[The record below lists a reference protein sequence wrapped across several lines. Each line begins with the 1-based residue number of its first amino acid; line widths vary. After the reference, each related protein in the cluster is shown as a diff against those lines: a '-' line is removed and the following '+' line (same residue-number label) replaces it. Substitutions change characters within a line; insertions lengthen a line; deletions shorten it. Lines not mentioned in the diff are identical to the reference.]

1 MTDHPNQ
8 FAGPGLLKKAEN
20 LLRQFDG
27 PLTRELIKKPAK
39 FGLSSLPERIQP
51 DSTTSAVCGY
61 CSTGCSLR
69 VHRKDDQAINITPDL
84 DYPVNLGMACPKGW
98 EALAAIKADDRGTT
112 PLLKNEQGEHV
123 AIDWD
128 SAASTF
134 VDRMKAIQEKHGKAS
149 VAFLS
154 TGQMPMEEM
163 ALLGSFAKFGMGV
176 VHGDGNTR
184 QCMATSVVS
193 YKESFGFDAPPFAYS
208 DFELSDTLIFFGAN
222 PCIAHP
228 ILWERVLRNPNN
240 PNVIVV
246 DPRLTET
253 ASTADQ
259 HLAIKPKGDLALI
272 YSVAAE
278 LITNNW
284 VDADYIKE
292 STEGYEDFQAFLS
305 DWNPQRGAEES
316 GVSEQE
322 IKDLARQIHEGG
334 KVSFWWTMGVNQSHQ
349 GVRTAQ
355 GIINLALMTGNI
367 GKPGTGANSITGQT
381 NAMGSRL
388 FSNTTGLLGGR
399 NFTVEQDRKDVAE
412 ILNIPVESIPTEN
425 SLDYGN
431 ILKAVDSGEVKAL
444 WIIATNPAHSWI
456 DRSFFD
462 KIAKKLEFLVV
473 QDMYHSTETA
483 QKADLYLPAAAWG
496 EKEGTVINSERR
508 IGINKKVSKAPG
520 QALSDF
526 NIFRLLSHQWG
537 CGDMF
542 KEWSSPEAAFKI
554 LQKLSKGRPCD
565 FTGIADYKHIDNNG
579 GIQWPYLGHEEQN
592 ERRLFEDGKYYRPN
606 QKALF
611 CFEAPRD
618 NPENTSENFPFVL
631 LTGRG
636 SASQWH
642 TETRTSKSEILRKLY
657 PKDTW
662 VEIHP
667 SDAANKNLN
676 EGDWLT
682 LRSPRGSMRAR
693 AKLVRGTQKGTL
705 FVGMHDKTTNLL
717 TYPAFDPY
725 SKQPNYKHCAVCIES

>member
-1 MTDHPNQ
+1 MTDHPSKY
-8 FAGPGLLKKAEN
+8 PGLIKKAEN

-39 FGLSSLPERIQP
+39 FGLASMPERLHP

-69 VHRKDDQAINITPDL
+69 IHRKGDQAINITPDL
-84 DYPVNLGMACPKGW
+84 DYPVNIGMACPKGW
-98 EALAAIKADDRGTT
+98 EALAALKADDRGTT
-112 PLLKNEQGEHV
+112 PLIKDEFGNFS
-123 AIDWD
+123 AIDWNT
-128 SAASTF
+128 AAKTF
-134 VDRMKAIQEKHGKAS
+134 VDRMKSIQEQHGKDS

-228 ILWERVLRNPNN
+228 ILWERVLKNPNN
-240 PNVIVV
+240 PKVIVV

-253 ASTADQ
+253 ASAADQ
-259 HLAIKPKGDLALI
+259 HVAIAPKGDLPLLYGI
-272 YSVAAE
+272 AAE
-278 LITNNW
+278 LIRNNW
-284 VDADYIKE
+284 VDSEYISS
-292 STEGYEDFQAFLS
+292 STEGFDEFKSFLS
-305 DWNPQRGAEES
+305 DWSAERS
-316 GVSEQE
+316 ASEAGISVDE
-322 IKDLARQIHEGG
+322 LKGLAKQIHEGG
-334 KVSFWWTMGVNQSHQ
+334 RVSFWWTMGVNQSHQ

-388 FSNTTGLLGGR
+388 FSNTTNLLGGR
-399 NFTVEQDRKDVAE
+399 NFTVEKDRQDVAA
-412 ILNIPVESIPTEN
+412 ILDIPVENIPSQN
-425 SLDYGN
+425 SLDYAS
-431 ILKAVDSGEVKAL
+431 ILDAVDEGKIKAL
-444 WIIATNPAHSWI
+444 WIIATNPGHSWI
-456 DRSFFD
+456 DRSRFD
-462 KIAKKLEFLVV
+462 RLVKKLDFLVV

-483 QKADLYLPAAAWG
+483 VQADLYLPAAGWG

-508 IGINKKVSKAPG
+508 IGINKKMSKAPG

-526 NIFRLLSHQWG
+526 NIFRLLMNEWG
-537 CGDMF
+537 CSDMF
-542 KEWSSPEAAFKI
+542 KAWSSPEATFKI
-554 LQKLSKGRPCD
+554 LQKLSRGRPCD
-565 FTGIADYKHIDNNG
+565 FTGIRDYKHIDDTG
-579 GIQWPYLGHEEQN
+579 GIQWPFYGHEEEK
-592 ERRLFEDGKYYRPN
+592 ERRLFENGEYYRPN
-606 QKALF
+606 KKALF
-611 CFEAPRD
+611 CFEKPLAI
-618 NPENTSENFPFVL
+618 PEPTCKTFPFVL

-642 TETRTSKSEILRKLY
+642 TETRTAKSKILKKLY

-662 VEIHP
+662 VEMHP
-667 SDAANKNLN
+667 DDANAKGLS

-682 LRSPRGSMRAR
+682 IRSARGSMRAR
-693 AKLVRGTQKGTL
+693 AKLVHGTQKGTL

-717 TYPAFDPY
+717 TYGSFDPY
-725 SKQPNYKHCAVCIES
+725 SRQPSYKHCAVRLES